1 MRVDRREFMTALAAG
16 MTVTLAGCTGS
27 LRSGVP
33 QAVATSAASSA
44 TAIPTGTPSSVKA
57 NPTSGVPRVPTAQPT
72 VAGTEAPRVISQLPD
87 SARVADKFALT
98 VDDGVSTAVLEAY
111 VDFVIASGIRVTFFV
126 NGVYESWTVVR
137 NKLAPLVESG
147 QVQLGNHTWNHPSI
161 TGLSDA
167 EITDQLVRNERFLSN
182 TFGVTGRPYFRPP
195 YGHHDTRTDNITDSL
210 GYSRTV
216 MWYGSLG
223 DSSVL

>member
-1 MRVDRREFMTALAAG
+1 MDRREFMTALAAG

-216 MWYGSLG
+216 MWYG
-223 DSSVL
+223 